1 MATRKTWIRALLVL
15 LLVAVLAGGAM
26 TWRQRPVDVDVV
38 EARYAPL
45 VRSLRFSARVEALSR
60 VDVGST
66 VTGRVLRVLATEGL
80 QVRKDDLLLELESQ
94 ELQAALAQALASRQ
108 QALARLAGLRSTGRG
123 SVRATLEQAQAAVTA
138 TQAEFA
144 RVQQLVAQQFLSA
157 SRLDDARRARD
168 VAAAQLEAARAQVQA
183 VSDTGTDV
191 VQAQAQLQLAD
202 AGIAAAQARLAQT
215 RLLAPADAQV
225 LQRQV
230 EPGQIVQ
237 PGKALLTLALQGP
250 TLLSA
255 QVDERFLDQ
264 LALEQPAAV
273 VADAYPGR
281 RFAARGL
288 SIAPAVDPQRGAI
301 EVKFALVGEA
311 PAFLREDMTLSIEVE
326 TGRRAR
332 ALVVPIAVLTTGADP
347 TRATLRVVQDGRI
360 EQRDVRLGLRTLGA
374 AEVRS
379 GLADGDEVVL
389 RPALAEGTRVRSRVV
404 EAQLD
409 VAGSSSAGGEG
420 GAAQLTNMMGR

>member
-1 MATRKTWIRALLVL
+1 MFTRRTLIRAVLAL
-15 LLVAVLAGGAM
+15 LLVAVVAGGTIA
-26 TWRQRPVDVDVV
+26 WRQRPVDVQVI
-38 EARYAPL
+38 EARYSPL
-45 VRSLRFSARVEALSR
+45 VRSLRFSARVETLSR

-66 VTGRVLRVLATEGL
+66 VTGRVLRVLATEGMH
-80 QVRKDDLLLELESQ
+80 VRKDDLLLELESQ
-94 ELQAALAQALASRQ
+94 ELSAALAQAQASRQ

-123 SVRATLEQAQAAVTA
+123 SVQAALAQAQAAVTA
-138 TQAEFA
+138 AQAEFE

-157 SRLDDARRARD
+157 SRLDDARRSRD
-168 VAAAQLEAARAQVQA
+168 VAAAQLEAARSQVQA

-215 RLLAPADAQV
+215 RLRAPADAQV
-225 LQRQV
+225 LLRQV
-230 EPGQIVQ
+230 ESGQIVQ

-250 TLLSA
+250 TRLSA

-273 VADAYPGR
+273 LADAYPGR
-281 RFAARGL
+281 RFAARVL

-301 EVKFALVGEA
+301 EVKFALVGDA

-326 TGRRAR
+326 TGRRPR
-332 ALVVPIAVLTTGADP
+332 ALVVPVAALTVGADP

-374 AEVRS
+374 AEVRA
-379 GLADGDEVVL
+379 GLSEGDEVVL
-389 RPALAEGTRVRSRVV
+389 RPVLADGTRVRSRLV

-409 VAGSSSAGGEG
+409 TAAGAAGAGEG
-420 GAAQLTNMMGR
+420 GAAALTNMMGR

>member
-1 MATRKTWIRALLVL
+1 MFTRKTLIRAMLAL
-15 LLVAVLAGGAM
+15 LLVAVVAGGTIA
-26 TWRQRPVDVDVV
+26 WRQRPVDVQVI
-38 EARYAPL
+38 EARYSPL
-45 VRSLRFSARVEALSR
+45 VRSLRFSARVETLSR

-66 VTGRVLRVLATEGL
+66 VTGRVLRVLATEGM

-94 ELQAALAQALASRQ
+94 ELSAALAQAQASRQ

-123 SVRATLEQAQAAVTA
+123 SVQAALAQAQAAVTA
-138 TQAEFA
+138 AQAEFE

-157 SRLDDARRARD
+157 SRLDDARRSRD
-168 VAAAQLEAARAQVQA
+168 VAAAQLQAARSQVQA

-215 RLLAPADAQV
+215 RLRAPADAQV
-225 LQRQV
+225 LLRQV

-250 TLLSA
+250 TRLSA

-273 VADAYPGR
+273 LADAYPGR
-281 RFAARGL
+281 RFAARVL

-301 EVKFALVGEA
+301 EVKFALVGDA

-326 TGRRAR
+326 TGRRPR
-332 ALVVPIAVLTTGADP
+332 ALVVPVAALIVGADP

-374 AEVRS
+374 AEVRA
-379 GLADGDEVVL
+379 GLSEGDEVVL
-389 RPALAEGTRVRSRVV
+389 RPVLADGTRVRSRLV

-409 VAGSSSAGGEG
+409 TAAGAAGAGEG
-420 GAAQLTNMMGR
+420 GAAALTNMMGR

>member
-1 MATRKTWIRALLVL
+1 MFTRRTLIRAVLAL
-15 LLVAVLAGGAM
+15 LLVAVVAGGTIA
-26 TWRQRPVDVDVV
+26 WRQRPVDVQVI
-38 EARYAPL
+38 EARYSPL
-45 VRSLRFSARVEALSR
+45 VRSLRFSARVETLSR

-66 VTGRVLRVLATEGL
+66 VTGRVLRVLATEGM

-94 ELQAALAQALASRQ
+94 ELSAALAQAQASRQ

-123 SVRATLEQAQAAVTA
+123 SVQAALAQAQAAVTA
-138 TQAEFA
+138 AQAEFE

-157 SRLDDARRARD
+157 SRLDDARRSRD
-168 VAAAQLEAARAQVQA
+168 VAAAQLEAARSQVQA

-215 RLLAPADAQV
+215 RLRAPADAQV
-225 LQRQV
+225 LLRQV
-230 EPGQIVQ
+230 ESGQIVQ

-250 TLLSA
+250 TRLSA

-273 VADAYPGR
+273 LADAYPGR
-281 RFAARGL
+281 RFAARVL

-301 EVKFALVGEA
+301 EVKFALVGDA

-326 TGRRAR
+326 TGRRPR
-332 ALVVPIAVLTTGADP
+332 ALVVPVAALTVGADP

-374 AEVRS
+374 AEVRA
-379 GLADGDEVVL
+379 GLSEGDEVVL
-389 RPALAEGTRVRSRVV
+389 RPVLADGTRVRSRLV

-409 VAGSSSAGGEG
+409 TAAGAAGAGEG
-420 GAAQLTNMMGR
+420 GAAALTNMMGR

>member
-1 MATRKTWIRALLVL
+1 MFTRKTLIRAVLAL
-15 LLVAVLAGGAM
+15 LLVAVVAGGTIA
-26 TWRQRPVDVDVV
+26 WRQRPVDVQVI
-38 EARYAPL
+38 EARYSPL
-45 VRSLRFSARVEALSR
+45 VRSLRFSARVETLSR

-66 VTGRVLRVLATEGL
+66 VTGRVLRVLATEGM

-94 ELQAALAQALASRQ
+94 ELSAALAQAQASRQ

-123 SVRATLEQAQAAVTA
+123 SVQAALAQAQAAVTA
-138 TQAEFA
+138 AQAEFE

-157 SRLDDARRARD
+157 SRLDDARRSRD
-168 VAAAQLEAARAQVQA
+168 VAAAQLEAARSQVQA

-215 RLLAPADAQV
+215 RLRAPADAQV
-225 LQRQV
+225 LLRQV
-230 EPGQIVQ
+230 ESGQIVQ

-250 TLLSA
+250 TRLSA

-273 VADAYPGR
+273 LADAYPGR
-281 RFAARGL
+281 RFAARVL

-301 EVKFALVGEA
+301 EVKFALVGDA

-326 TGRRAR
+326 TGRRPR
-332 ALVVPIAVLTTGADP
+332 ALVVPVAALTVGADP

-374 AEVRS
+374 AEVRA
-379 GLADGDEVVL
+379 GLSEGDEVVL
-389 RPALAEGTRVRSRVV
+389 RPVLADGTRVRSRLV

-409 VAGSSSAGGEG
+409 TAAGAAGAGEG
-420 GAAQLTNMMGR
+420 GAAALTNMMGR

>member
-1 MATRKTWIRALLVL
+1 MFTRKTLIRAVLAL
-15 LLVAVLAGGAM
+15 LLVAVVAGGTIA
-26 TWRQRPVDVDVV
+26 WRQRPVDVQVI
-38 EARYAPL
+38 EARYSPL
-45 VRSLRFSARVEALSR
+45 VRSLRFSARVETLSR

-66 VTGRVLRVLATEGL
+66 VTGRVLRVLATEGM

-94 ELQAALAQALASRQ
+94 ELSAALAQAQASRQ

-123 SVRATLEQAQAAVTA
+123 SVQAALAQAQAAVTA
-138 TQAEFA
+138 AQAEFE

-157 SRLDDARRARD
+157 SRLDDARRSRD
-168 VAAAQLEAARAQVQA
+168 VAAAQLEAARSQVQA

-215 RLLAPADAQV
+215 RLRAPADAQV
-225 LQRQV
+225 LLRQV

-250 TLLSA
+250 TRLSA

-273 VADAYPGR
+273 LADAYPGR
-281 RFAARGL
+281 RFAARVL

-301 EVKFALVGEA
+301 EVKFALVGDA

-326 TGRRAR
+326 TGRRPR
-332 ALVVPIAVLTTGADP
+332 ALVVPVAALIVGADP

-374 AEVRS
+374 AEVRA
-379 GLADGDEVVL
+379 GLSEGDEVVL
-389 RPALAEGTRVRSRVV
+389 RPVLADGTRVRSRLV

-409 VAGSSSAGGEG
+409 TAAGAAGAGEG
-420 GAAQLTNMMGR
+420 GAAALTNMMGR

>member
-1 MATRKTWIRALLVL
+1 MRKLLVRGLLVL
-15 LLVAVLAGGAM
+15 LAVALLVAGVLY
-26 TWRQRPVDVDVV
+26 WRQRPVDVDVV

-60 VDVGST
+60 VDIGST
-66 VTGRVLRVLATEGL
+66 VTGRVARVQATEGM
-80 QVRKDDLLLELESQ
+80 QVSRDALLVELESQ
-94 ELQAALAQALASRQ
+94 ELGAALAQAQASRQ

-123 SVRATLEQAQAAVTA
+123 AVQASLEQAQAAATA
-138 TQAEFA
+138 AQAEYD
-144 RVQQLVAQQFLSA
+144 RVRQLVAQQFLSA
-157 SRLDDARRARD
+157 SRLDDALRARD
-168 VAAAQLEAARAQVQA
+168 VAQAQLQAARTQVQA
-183 VSDTGTDV
+183 VADSGTEV

-215 RLLAPADAQV
+215 RLRAPADAQV
-225 LQRQV
+225 LVRAV

-237 PGKALLTLALQGP
+237 PGKVLLTLALRGP
-250 TLLSA
+250 TLLTA

-281 RFAARGL
+281 RFAARVL
-288 SIAPAVDPQRGAI
+288 SIAPSVDPQRGAI
-301 EVKFALVGEA
+301 EVKFALVGDA
-311 PAFLREDMTLSIEVE
+311 PTFLREDMTLSIEVE

-332 ALVVPIAVLTTGADP
+332 ALVVPIAALTPGADP

-360 EQRDVRLGLRTLGA
+360 EERDVRLGLRTLGA
-374 AEVRS
+374 AEVRV
-379 GLADGDEVVL
+379 GLSDGEEVLL
-389 RPALAEGTRVRSRVV
+389 RPQLPDGTRVRSRLV
-404 EAQLD
+404 EVPLD
-409 VAGSSSAGGEG
+409 APAGAANGGEG

>member
-1 MATRKTWIRALLVL
+1 MFTRKTLIRAMLAL
-15 LLVAVLAGGAM
+15 LLVAVVAGGTIA
-26 TWRQRPVDVDVV
+26 WRQRPVDVQVI
-38 EARYAPL
+38 EARYSPL
-45 VRSLRFSARVEALSR
+45 VRSLRFSARVETLSR

-66 VTGRVLRVLATEGL
+66 VTGRVLRVLATEGM

-94 ELQAALAQALASRQ
+94 ELSAALAQAQASRQ

-123 SVRATLEQAQAAVTA
+123 SVQAALAQAQAAVTA
-138 TQAEFA
+138 AQAEFE

-157 SRLDDARRARD
+157 SRLDDARRSRD
-168 VAAAQLEAARAQVQA
+168 VAAAQLQAARSQVQA

-215 RLLAPADAQV
+215 RLRAPADAQV
-225 LQRQV
+225 LLRQV
-230 EPGQIVQ
+230 ESGQIVQ

-250 TLLSA
+250 TRLSA

-273 VADAYPGR
+273 LADAYPGR
-281 RFAARGL
+281 RFAARVL

-301 EVKFALVGEA
+301 EVKFALVGDA

-326 TGRRAR
+326 TGRRPR
-332 ALVVPIAVLTTGADP
+332 ALVVPVAALIVGADP

-374 AEVRS
+374 AEVRA
-379 GLADGDEVVL
+379 GLSEGDEVVL
-389 RPALAEGTRVRSRVV
+389 RPVLADGTRVRSRLV

-409 VAGSSSAGGEG
+409 TAAGAAGAGEG
-420 GAAQLTNMMGR
+420 GAAALTNMMGR

>member
-1 MATRKTWIRALLVL
+1 MFTRRTLIRAMLAL
-15 LLVAVLAGGAM
+15 LLVAVVAGGTIA
-26 TWRQRPVDVDVV
+26 WRQRPVDVQVI
-38 EARYAPL
+38 EARYSPL
-45 VRSLRFSARVEALSR
+45 VRSLRFSARVETLSR

-66 VTGRVLRVLATEGL
+66 VTGRVLRVLATEGM

-94 ELQAALAQALASRQ
+94 ELSAALAQAQASRQ

-123 SVRATLEQAQAAVTA
+123 SVQAALAQAQAAVTA
-138 TQAEFA
+138 AQAEFE

-157 SRLDDARRARD
+157 SRLDDARRSRD
-168 VAAAQLEAARAQVQA
+168 VAAAQLQAARSQVQA

-215 RLLAPADAQV
+215 RLRAPADAQV
-225 LQRQV
+225 LLRQV
-230 EPGQIVQ
+230 ESGQIVQ

-250 TLLSA
+250 TRLSA

-273 VADAYPGR
+273 LADAYPGR
-281 RFAARGL
+281 RFAARVL

-301 EVKFALVGEA
+301 EVKFALVGDA

-326 TGRRAR
+326 TGRRPR
-332 ALVVPIAVLTTGADP
+332 ALVVPVAALIVGADP

-374 AEVRS
+374 AEVRA
-379 GLADGDEVVL
+379 GLSEGDEVVL
-389 RPALAEGTRVRSRVV
+389 RPVLADGTRVRSRLV

-409 VAGSSSAGGEG
+409 TAAGAAGAGEG
-420 GAAQLTNMMGR
+420 GAAALTNMMGR

>member
-1 MATRKTWIRALLVL
+1 MFTRKTLIRAMLAL
-15 LLVAVLAGGAM
+15 LLVAVVAGGTIA
-26 TWRQRPVDVDVV
+26 WRQRPVDVQVI
-38 EARYAPL
+38 EARYSPL
-45 VRSLRFSARVEALSR
+45 VRSLRFSARVETLSR

-66 VTGRVLRVLATEGL
+66 VTGRVLRVLATEGMH
-80 QVRKDDLLLELESQ
+80 VRKDDLLLELESQ
-94 ELQAALAQALASRQ
+94 ELSAALAQAQASRQ

-123 SVRATLEQAQAAVTA
+123 SVQAALAQAQAAVTA
-138 TQAEFA
+138 AQAEFE

-157 SRLDDARRARD
+157 SRLDDARRSRD
-168 VAAAQLEAARAQVQA
+168 VAAAQLQAARSQVQA

-215 RLLAPADAQV
+215 RLRAPADAQV
-225 LQRQV
+225 LLRQV

-250 TLLSA
+250 TRLSA

-273 VADAYPGR
+273 LADAYPGR
-281 RFAARGL
+281 RFAARVL

-301 EVKFALVGEA
+301 EVKFALVGDA

-326 TGRRAR
+326 TGRRPR
-332 ALVVPIAVLTTGADP
+332 ALVVPVAALTVGADP

-374 AEVRS
+374 AEVRA
-379 GLADGDEVVL
+379 GLSEGDEVVL
-389 RPALAEGTRVRSRVV
+389 RPVLADGTRVRSRLV

-409 VAGSSSAGGEG
+409 TAAGAAGAGEG
-420 GAAQLTNMMGR
+420 GAAALTNMMGR

>member
-1 MATRKTWIRALLVL
+1 MFTGKTLIRAVLAL
-15 LLVAVLAGGAM
+15 LLVAVVAGGTIA
-26 TWRQRPVDVDVV
+26 WRQRPVDVQVI
-38 EARYAPL
+38 EARYSPL
-45 VRSLRFSARVEALSR
+45 VRSLRFSARVETLSR

-66 VTGRVLRVLATEGL
+66 VTGRVLRVLATEGM

-94 ELQAALAQALASRQ
+94 ELSAALAQAQASRQ

-123 SVRATLEQAQAAVTA
+123 SVQAALAQAQAAVTA
-138 TQAEFA
+138 AQAEFE

-157 SRLDDARRARD
+157 SRLDDARRSRD
-168 VAAAQLEAARAQVQA
+168 VAAAQLQAARSQVQA

-215 RLLAPADAQV
+215 RLRAPADAQV
-225 LQRQV
+225 LLRQV
-230 EPGQIVQ
+230 ESGQIVQ

-250 TLLSA
+250 TRLSA

-273 VADAYPGR
+273 LADAYPGR
-281 RFAARGL
+281 RFAARVL

-301 EVKFALVGEA
+301 EVKFALVGDA

-326 TGRRAR
+326 TGRRPR
-332 ALVVPIAVLTTGADP
+332 ALVVPVAALTVGADP

-374 AEVRS
+374 AEVRA
-379 GLADGDEVVL
+379 GLSEGDEVVL
-389 RPALAEGTRVRSRVV
+389 RPVLADGTRVRSRLV

-409 VAGSSSAGGEG
+409 TAAGAAGAGEG
-420 GAAQLTNMMGR
+420 GAAALTNMMGR

>member
-1 MATRKTWIRALLVL
+1 MFTRKTLIRAMLAL
-15 LLVAVLAGGAM
+15 LLVAVVAGGTIA
-26 TWRQRPVDVDVV
+26 WRQRPVDVQVI
-38 EARYAPL
+38 EARYSPL
-45 VRSLRFSARVEALSR
+45 VRSLRFSARVETLSR

-66 VTGRVLRVLATEGL
+66 VTGRVLRVLATEGM

-94 ELQAALAQALASRQ
+94 ELSAALAQAQASRQ

-123 SVRATLEQAQAAVTA
+123 SVQAALAQAQAAVTA
-138 TQAEFA
+138 AQAEFE

-157 SRLDDARRARD
+157 SRLDDARRSRD
-168 VAAAQLEAARAQVQA
+168 VAAAQLEAARSQVQA

-215 RLLAPADAQV
+215 RLRAPADAQV
-225 LQRQV
+225 LLRQV
-230 EPGQIVQ
+230 ESGQIVQ

-250 TLLSA
+250 TRLSA

-273 VADAYPGR
+273 LADAYPGR
-281 RFAARGL
+281 RFAARVL

-301 EVKFALVGEA
+301 EVKFALVGDA

-326 TGRRAR
+326 TGRRPR
-332 ALVVPIAVLTTGADP
+332 ALVVPVAALTVGADP

-374 AEVRS
+374 AEVRA
-379 GLADGDEVVL
+379 GLSEGDEVVL
-389 RPALAEGTRVRSRVV
+389 RPVLADGTRVRSRLV

-409 VAGSSSAGGEG
+409 TAAGAAGAGEG
-420 GAAQLTNMMGR
+420 GAAALTNMMGR

>member
-1 MATRKTWIRALLVL
+1 MFTRKTLIRAMLAL
-15 LLVAVLAGGAM
+15 LLVAVVAGGTIA
-26 TWRQRPVDVDVV
+26 WRQRPVDVQVI
-38 EARYAPL
+38 EARYSPL
-45 VRSLRFSARVEALSR
+45 VRSLRFSARVETLSR

-66 VTGRVLRVLATEGL
+66 VTGRVLRVLATEGM

-94 ELQAALAQALASRQ
+94 ELSAALAQAQASRQ

-123 SVRATLEQAQAAVTA
+123 SVQAALAQAQAAVTA
-138 TQAEFA
+138 AQAEFE

-157 SRLDDARRARD
+157 SRLDDARRSRD
-168 VAAAQLEAARAQVQA
+168 VAAAQLQAARSQVQA

-215 RLLAPADAQV
+215 RLRAPADAQV
-225 LQRQV
+225 LLRQV

-250 TLLSA
+250 TRLSA

-273 VADAYPGR
+273 LADAYPGR
-281 RFAARGL
+281 RFAARVL

-301 EVKFALVGEA
+301 EVKFALVGDA

-326 TGRRAR
+326 TGRRPR
-332 ALVVPIAVLTTGADP
+332 ALVVPVAALTVGADP

-374 AEVRS
+374 AEVRA
-379 GLADGDEVVL
+379 GLSEGDEVVL
-389 RPALAEGTRVRSRVV
+389 RPVLADGTRVRSRLV

-409 VAGSSSAGGEG
+409 TAAGAAGAGEG
-420 GAAQLTNMMGR
+420 GAAALTNMMGR

>member
-1 MATRKTWIRALLVL
+1 MFTGKTLIRAVLAL
-15 LLVAVLAGGAM
+15 LLVAVVAGGTIA
-26 TWRQRPVDVDVV
+26 WRQRPVDVQVI
-38 EARYAPL
+38 EARYSPL
-45 VRSLRFSARVEALSR
+45 VRSLRFSARVETLSR

-66 VTGRVLRVLATEGL
+66 VTGRVLRVLATEGM

-94 ELQAALAQALASRQ
+94 ELSAALAQAQASRQ

-123 SVRATLEQAQAAVTA
+123 SVQAALAQAQAAVTA
-138 TQAEFA
+138 AQAEFE

-157 SRLDDARRARD
+157 SRLDDARRSRD
-168 VAAAQLEAARAQVQA
+168 VAAAQLQAARSQVQA

-215 RLLAPADAQV
+215 RLRAPADAQV
-225 LQRQV
+225 LLRQV

-250 TLLSA
+250 TRLSA

-273 VADAYPGR
+273 LADAYPGR
-281 RFAARGL
+281 RFAARVL

-301 EVKFALVGEA
+301 EVKFALVGDA

-326 TGRRAR
+326 TGRRPR
-332 ALVVPIAVLTTGADP
+332 ALVVPVAALTVGADP

-374 AEVRS
+374 AEVRA
-379 GLADGDEVVL
+379 GLSEGDEVVL
-389 RPALAEGTRVRSRVV
+389 RPVLADGTRVRSRLV

-409 VAGSSSAGGEG
+409 TAAGAAGAGEG
-420 GAAQLTNMMGR
+420 GAAALTNMMGR

>member
-1 MATRKTWIRALLVL
+1 MFTGKTLIRAVLAL
-15 LLVAVLAGGAM
+15 LLVAVVAGGTIA
-26 TWRQRPVDVDVV
+26 WRQRPVDVQVI
-38 EARYAPL
+38 EARYSPL
-45 VRSLRFSARVEALSR
+45 VRSLRFSARVETLSR

-66 VTGRVLRVLATEGL
+66 VTGRVLRVLATEGMH
-80 QVRKDDLLLELESQ
+80 VRKDDLLLELESQ
-94 ELQAALAQALASRQ
+94 ELSAALAQAQASRQ

-123 SVRATLEQAQAAVTA
+123 SVQAALAQAQAAVTA
-138 TQAEFA
+138 AQAEFE

-157 SRLDDARRARD
+157 SRLDDARRSRD
-168 VAAAQLEAARAQVQA
+168 VAAAQLQAARSQVQA

-215 RLLAPADAQV
+215 RLRAPADAQV
-225 LQRQV
+225 LLRQV
-230 EPGQIVQ
+230 ESGQIVQ

-250 TLLSA
+250 TRLSA

-273 VADAYPGR
+273 LADAYPGR
-281 RFAARGL
+281 RFAARVL

-301 EVKFALVGEA
+301 EVKFALVGDA

-326 TGRRAR
+326 TGRRPR
-332 ALVVPIAVLTTGADP
+332 ALVVPVAALIVGADP

-374 AEVRS
+374 AEVRA
-379 GLADGDEVVL
+379 GLSEGDEVVL
-389 RPALAEGTRVRSRVV
+389 RPVLADGTRVRSRLV

-409 VAGSSSAGGEG
+409 TAAGAAGAGEG
-420 GAAQLTNMMGR
+420 GAAALTNMMGR

>member
-1 MATRKTWIRALLVL
+1 MFTGKTLIRAVLAL
-15 LLVAVLAGGAM
+15 LLVAVVAGGTIA
-26 TWRQRPVDVDVV
+26 WRQRPVDVQVI
-38 EARYAPL
+38 EARYSPL
-45 VRSLRFSARVEALSR
+45 VRSLRFSARVETLSR

-66 VTGRVLRVLATEGL
+66 VTGRVLRVLATEGM

-94 ELQAALAQALASRQ
+94 ELSAALAQAQASRQ

-123 SVRATLEQAQAAVTA
+123 SVQAALAQAQAAVTA
-138 TQAEFA
+138 AQAEFE

-157 SRLDDARRARD
+157 SRLDDARRSRD
-168 VAAAQLEAARAQVQA
+168 VAAAQLEAARSQVQA

-215 RLLAPADAQV
+215 RLRAPADAQV
-225 LQRQV
+225 LLRQV
-230 EPGQIVQ
+230 ESGQIVQ

-250 TLLSA
+250 TRLSA

-273 VADAYPGR
+273 LADAYPGR
-281 RFAARGL
+281 RFAARVL

-301 EVKFALVGEA
+301 EVKFALVGDA

-326 TGRRAR
+326 TGRRPR
-332 ALVVPIAVLTTGADP
+332 ALVVPVAALTVGADP

-374 AEVRS
+374 AEVRA
-379 GLADGDEVVL
+379 GLSEGDEVVL
-389 RPALAEGTRVRSRVV
+389 RPVLADGTRVRSRLV

-409 VAGSSSAGGEG
+409 TAAGAAGAGEG
-420 GAAQLTNMMGR
+420 GAAALTNMMGR

>member
-1 MATRKTWIRALLVL
+1 MVMGKTLIRALLVL
-15 LLVAVLAGGAM
+15 LVVAGVGGAAIA
-26 TWRQRPVDVDVV
+26 WRQRPVDVDVV

-60 VDVGST
+60 VDVGGT
-66 VTGRVLRVLATEGL
+66 VTGRVLRVRVTEGM
-80 QVRKDDLLLELESQ
+80 QVHKDDLLLELESQ
-94 ELQAALAQALASRQ
+94 ELTAALAQAQASRQ
-108 QALARLAGLRSTGRG
+108 QALARLSGLRSTGRS
-123 SVRATLEQAQAAVTA
+123 SVQAAMAQAQAAVTA
-138 TQAEFA
+138 AQAEFE

-168 VAAAQLEAARAQVQA
+168 VAAAQLQAARSQVQA
-183 VSDTGTDV
+183 ASDTGTDV

-215 RLLAPADAQV
+215 RLRAPADAQV
-225 LQRQV
+225 LLRQV

-250 TLLSA
+250 TQLSA

-281 RFAARGL
+281 RFAARVL

-301 EVKFALVGEA
+301 EVKFALVGDA

-332 ALVVPIAVLTTGADP
+332 ALVVPIAALTAGADP

-360 EQRDVRLGLRTLGA
+360 EERDVRLGLRTMGA
-374 AEVRS
+374 AEVRA
-379 GLADGDEVVL
+379 GLAEGDEVVL
-389 RPALAEGTRVRSRVV
+389 RPALADGTRVRGRLV
-404 EAQLD
+404 EPQLD
-409 VAGSSSAGGEG
+409 VAGGGGAGGEG

>member
-1 MATRKTWIRALLVL
+1 
-15 LLVAVLAGGAM
+15 
-26 TWRQRPVDVDVV
+26 
-38 EARYAPL
+38 
-45 VRSLRFSARVEALSR
+45 
-60 VDVGST
+60 
-66 VTGRVLRVLATEGL
+66 
-80 QVRKDDLLLELESQ
+80 
-94 ELQAALAQALASRQ
+94 LAQAQASRQ
-108 QALARLAGLRSTGRG
+108 QAVARLSGLRSTGRG
-123 SVRATLEQAQAAVTA
+123 SVQAALLQAQAAVTA
-138 TQAEFA
+138 TQAEFE

-168 VAAAQLEAARAQVQA
+168 VALAQLAAARSQVQA
-183 VSDTGTDV
+183 VSDSGTDV

-215 RLLAPADAQV
+215 HLRAPADAQV
-225 LQRQV
+225 LLRQV

-237 PGKALLTLALQGP
+237 PGKALLTLALHGP
-250 TLLSA
+250 TQLSA

-281 RFAARGL
+281 RFAARVL

-301 EVKFALVGEA
+301 EVKFALVGDA

-326 TGRRAR
+326 TGRRPR
-332 ALVVPIAVLTTGADP
+332 ALVVPIAALTVGSDP

-360 EQRDVRLGLRTLGA
+360 EERDVRLGLRTLGA
-374 AEVRS
+374 AEVRA
-379 GLADGDEVVL
+379 GLTEGDEVVL
-389 RPALAEGTRVRSRVV
+389 RPALADGTRVRSRLV
-404 EAQLD
+404 EVQLD
-409 VAGSSSAGGEG
+409 AAGGGGAGGEG

>member
-1 MATRKTWIRALLVL
+1 MFTGKTLIRAVLAL
-15 LLVAVLAGGAM
+15 LLVAVVAGGTIA
-26 TWRQRPVDVDVV
+26 WRQRPVDVQVI
-38 EARYAPL
+38 EARYSPL
-45 VRSLRFSARVEALSR
+45 VRSLRFSARVETLSR

-66 VTGRVLRVLATEGL
+66 VTGRVLRVLATEGM

-94 ELQAALAQALASRQ
+94 ELSAALAQAQASRQ

-123 SVRATLEQAQAAVTA
+123 SVQAALAQAQAAVTA
-138 TQAEFA
+138 AQAEFE

-157 SRLDDARRARD
+157 SRLDDARRSRD
-168 VAAAQLEAARAQVQA
+168 VAAAQLEAARSQVQA

-215 RLLAPADAQV
+215 RLRAPADAQV
-225 LQRQV
+225 LLRQV

-250 TLLSA
+250 TRLSA

-281 RFAARGL
+281 RFAARVL

-301 EVKFALVGEA
+301 EVKFALVGDA

-326 TGRRAR
+326 TGRRPR
-332 ALVVPIAVLTTGADP
+332 ALVVPVAALTVGADP

-374 AEVRS
+374 AEVRA
-379 GLADGDEVVL
+379 GLSEGDEVVL
-389 RPALAEGTRVRSRVV
+389 RPVLADGTRVRSRLV

-409 VAGSSSAGGEG
+409 TAAGAAGAGEG
-420 GAAQLTNMMGR
+420 GAAALTNMMGR

>member
-1 MATRKTWIRALLVL
+1 MA
-15 LLVAVLAGGAM
+15 
-26 TWRQRPVDVDVV
+26 
-38 EARYAPL
+38 
-45 VRSLRFSARVEALSR
+45 
-60 VDVGST
+60 
-66 VTGRVLRVLATEGL
+66 
-80 QVRKDDLLLELESQ
+80 
-94 ELQAALAQALASRQ
+94 
-108 QALARLAGLRSTGRG
+108 
-123 SVRATLEQAQAAVTA
+123 QAQAAVTA
-138 TQAEFA
+138 AQAEFE

-157 SRLDDARRARD
+157 SRLDDARRSRD
-168 VAAAQLEAARAQVQA
+168 VAAAQLQAARSQVQA

-215 RLLAPADAQV
+215 RLRAPADAQV
-225 LQRQV
+225 LLRQV
-230 EPGQIVQ
+230 ESGQIVQ

-250 TLLSA
+250 TRLSA

-273 VADAYPGR
+273 LADAYPGR
-281 RFAARGL
+281 RFAARVL

-301 EVKFALVGEA
+301 EVKFALVGDA

-326 TGRRAR
+326 TGRRPR
-332 ALVVPIAVLTTGADP
+332 ALVVPVAALTVGADP

-374 AEVRS
+374 AEVRA
-379 GLADGDEVVL
+379 GLSEGDEVVL
-389 RPALAEGTRVRSRVV
+389 RPVLADGTRVRSRLV

-409 VAGSSSAGGEG
+409 TAAGAAGAGEG
-420 GAAQLTNMMGR
+420 GAAALTNMMGR

>member
-1 MATRKTWIRALLVL
+1 MFTRRTLIRAVLAL
-15 LLVAVLAGGAM
+15 LLVAVVAGGTIA
-26 TWRQRPVDVDVV
+26 WRQRPVDVQVI
-38 EARYAPL
+38 EARYSPL
-45 VRSLRFSARVEALSR
+45 VRSLRFSARVETLSR

-66 VTGRVLRVLATEGL
+66 VTGRVLRVLATEGM

-94 ELQAALAQALASRQ
+94 ELSAALAQAQASRQ

-123 SVRATLEQAQAAVTA
+123 SVQAALAQAQAAVTA
-138 TQAEFA
+138 AQAEFE

-157 SRLDDARRARD
+157 SRLDDARRSRD
-168 VAAAQLEAARAQVQA
+168 VAAAQLQAARSQVQA

-215 RLLAPADAQV
+215 RLRAPADAQV
-225 LQRQV
+225 LLRQV
-230 EPGQIVQ
+230 ESGQIVQ

-250 TLLSA
+250 TRLSA

-273 VADAYPGR
+273 LADAYPGR
-281 RFAARGL
+281 RFAARVL

-301 EVKFALVGEA
+301 EVKFALVGDA

-326 TGRRAR
+326 TGRRPR
-332 ALVVPIAVLTTGADP
+332 ALVVPVAALTVGADP

-374 AEVRS
+374 AEVRA
-379 GLADGDEVVL
+379 GLSEGDEVVL
-389 RPALAEGTRVRSRVV
+389 RPVLADGTRVRSRLV

-409 VAGSSSAGGEG
+409 TAAGAAGAGEG
-420 GAAQLTNMMGR
+420 GAAALTNMMGR

>member
-1 MATRKTWIRALLVL
+1 MFTGKTLIRAVLAL
-15 LLVAVLAGGAM
+15 LLVAVVAGGTIA
-26 TWRQRPVDVDVV
+26 WRQRPVDVQVI
-38 EARYAPL
+38 EARYSPL
-45 VRSLRFSARVEALSR
+45 VRSLRFSARVETLSR

-66 VTGRVLRVLATEGL
+66 VTGRVLRVLATEGM

-94 ELQAALAQALASRQ
+94 ELSAALAQAQASRQ

-123 SVRATLEQAQAAVTA
+123 SVQAALAQAQAAVTA
-138 TQAEFA
+138 AQAEFE

-157 SRLDDARRARD
+157 SRLDDARRSRD
-168 VAAAQLEAARAQVQA
+168 VAAAQLQAARSQVQA

-215 RLLAPADAQV
+215 RLRAPADAQV
-225 LQRQV
+225 LLRQV

-250 TLLSA
+250 TRLSA

-273 VADAYPGR
+273 LADAYPGR
-281 RFAARGL
+281 RFAARVL

-301 EVKFALVGEA
+301 EVKFALVGDA

-326 TGRRAR
+326 TGRRPR
-332 ALVVPIAVLTTGADP
+332 ALVVPVAALIVGADP

-374 AEVRS
+374 AEVRA
-379 GLADGDEVVL
+379 GLSEGDEVVL
-389 RPALAEGTRVRSRVV
+389 RPVLADGTRVRSRLV

-409 VAGSSSAGGEG
+409 TAAGAAGAGEG
-420 GAAQLTNMMGR
+420 GAAALTNMMGR

>member
-1 MATRKTWIRALLVL
+1 MFTGKTLIRAMLAL
-15 LLVAVLAGGAM
+15 LLVAVVAGGTIA
-26 TWRQRPVDVDVV
+26 WRQRPVDVQVI
-38 EARYAPL
+38 EARYSPL
-45 VRSLRFSARVEALSR
+45 VRSLRFSARVETLSR

-66 VTGRVLRVLATEGL
+66 VTGRVLRVLATEGM

-94 ELQAALAQALASRQ
+94 ELSAALAQAQASRQ

-123 SVRATLEQAQAAVTA
+123 SVQAALAQAQAAVTA
-138 TQAEFA
+138 AQAEFE

-157 SRLDDARRARD
+157 SRLDDARRSRD
-168 VAAAQLEAARAQVQA
+168 VAAAQLEAARSQVQA

-215 RLLAPADAQV
+215 RLRAPADAQV
-225 LQRQV
+225 LLRQV
-230 EPGQIVQ
+230 ESGQIVQ

-250 TLLSA
+250 TRLSA

-273 VADAYPGR
+273 LADAYPGR
-281 RFAARGL
+281 RFAARVL

-301 EVKFALVGEA
+301 EVKFALVGDA

-326 TGRRAR
+326 TGRRPR
-332 ALVVPIAVLTTGADP
+332 ALVVPVAALTVGADP

-374 AEVRS
+374 AEVRA
-379 GLADGDEVVL
+379 GLSEGDEVVL
-389 RPALAEGTRVRSRVV
+389 RPVLADGTRVRSRLV

-409 VAGSSSAGGEG
+409 TAAGAAGAGEG
-420 GAAQLTNMMGR
+420 GAAALTNMMGR

>member
-1 MATRKTWIRALLVL
+1 MFTGKTLIRAMLAL
-15 LLVAVLAGGAM
+15 LLVAVVAGGTIA
-26 TWRQRPVDVDVV
+26 WRQRPVDVQVI
-38 EARYAPL
+38 EARYSPL
-45 VRSLRFSARVEALSR
+45 VRSLRFSARVETLSR

-66 VTGRVLRVLATEGL
+66 VTGRVLRVLATEGM

-94 ELQAALAQALASRQ
+94 ELSAALAQAQASRQ

-123 SVRATLEQAQAAVTA
+123 SVQAALAQAQAAVTA
-138 TQAEFA
+138 AQAEFE

-157 SRLDDARRARD
+157 SRLDDARRSRD
-168 VAAAQLEAARAQVQA
+168 VAAAQLEAARSQVQA

-215 RLLAPADAQV
+215 RLRAPADAQV
-225 LQRQV
+225 LLRQV

-250 TLLSA
+250 TRLSA

-273 VADAYPGR
+273 LADAYPGR
-281 RFAARGL
+281 RFAARVL

-301 EVKFALVGEA
+301 EVKFALVGDA

-326 TGRRAR
+326 TGRRPR
-332 ALVVPIAVLTTGADP
+332 ALVVPVAALTVGADP

-374 AEVRS
+374 AEVRA
-379 GLADGDEVVL
+379 GLSEGDEVVL
-389 RPALAEGTRVRSRVV
+389 RPVLADGTRVRSRLV

-409 VAGSSSAGGEG
+409 TAAGAAGAGEG
-420 GAAQLTNMMGR
+420 GAAALTNMMGR

>member
-1 MATRKTWIRALLVL
+1 MFTRKTLIRAVLAL
-15 LLVAVLAGGAM
+15 LLVAVVAGGTIA
-26 TWRQRPVDVDVV
+26 WCQRPVDVQVI
-38 EARYAPL
+38 EARYSPL
-45 VRSLRFSARVEALSR
+45 VRSLRFSARVETLSR

-66 VTGRVLRVLATEGL
+66 VTGRVLRVLATEGMH
-80 QVRKDDLLLELESQ
+80 VRKDDLLLELESQ
-94 ELQAALAQALASRQ
+94 ELSAALAQAQASRQ

-123 SVRATLEQAQAAVTA
+123 SVQAALAQAQAAVTA
-138 TQAEFA
+138 AQAEFE

-157 SRLDDARRARD
+157 SRLDDARRSRD
-168 VAAAQLEAARAQVQA
+168 VAAAQLQAARSQVQA

-215 RLLAPADAQV
+215 RLRAPADAQV
-225 LQRQV
+225 LLRQV

-250 TLLSA
+250 TRLSA

-273 VADAYPGR
+273 LADAYPGR
-281 RFAARGL
+281 RFAARVL

-301 EVKFALVGEA
+301 EVKFALVGDA

-326 TGRRAR
+326 TGRRPR
-332 ALVVPIAVLTTGADP
+332 ALVVPVAALIVGADP

-374 AEVRS
+374 AEVRA
-379 GLADGDEVVL
+379 GLSEGDEVVL
-389 RPALAEGTRVRSRVV
+389 RPVLADGTRVRSRLV

-409 VAGSSSAGGEG
+409 TAAGAAGAGEG
-420 GAAQLTNMMGR
+420 GAAALTNMMGR